1 MRRVARATGAALL
14 ERAPLVLFAAVL
26 IVFALLSPRFFAAAN
41 FLNIVVHASS
51 LGIVAVGMTFV
62 LLTAGIDLSAG
73 AVMFLAGIAAG
84 KAVLAGLPLPL
95 ALGAALA
102 AAVAFGAVNAFF
114 VVRLRI
120 AAFIV
125 TLATLYAGRGLGLM
139 ITETRAMNLPEDLR
153 AFGAGRL
160 LGIPLPVVAFALVV
174 VVAHLVLT
182 RTAFG
187 RQVYAVGHDPE
198 AAARAGLRVP
208 RLLLAVYVVSALCAG
223 LGGFVAVAQIGAV
236 SPSFGHQ
243 RELAAIAAA
252 VLGGTSLFGGRGQ
265 VLPGTV
271 IGALLMQTVETGLVI
286 LNVDPYLYPLVTAGV
301 IFVAVAID
309 SLRNREL
316 LRRRLRKIRPLEAR
330 AAVRAG

>member
-1 MRRVARATGAALL
+1 MSARRPLKAALL
-14 ERAPLVLFAAVL
+14 DRAPLLLFAAVL
-26 IVFALLSPRFFAAAN
+26 LTFGLLSPRFFAAAN

-73 AVMFLAGIAAG
+73 AAMFLAGIAAG
-84 KAVLAGLPLPL
+84 KVILAGGGVLP
-95 ALGAALA
+95 ALGASLVAALLW
-102 AAVAFGAVNAFF
+102 GALNALF

-120 AAFIV
+120 AAFVV

-139 ITETRAMNLPEDLR
+139 ITETRAMNLPEEIR
-153 AFGAGRL
+153 ALGAARV
-160 LGIPLPVVAFALVV
+160 LGVPFPVIAFVLVVAL
-174 VVAHLVLT
+174 AHLVLT

-187 RQVYAVGHDPE
+187 RQVYAVGADAE
-198 AAARAGLRVP
+198 GAKRAGLRVP
-208 RLLLAVYVVSALCAG
+208 AILASVYVISAVCAG

-236 SPSFGHQ
+236 SPSFGQQ

-286 LNVDPYLYPLVTAGV
+286 LNVDPYLYPLITAGI

-309 SLRNREL
+309 SLRNVEL
-316 LRRRLRKIRPLEAR
+316 AKRSLRRIRP
-330 AAVRAG
+330 VG